1 MVGIKAYQPNDVTIN
16 NCTFSKLHSVAQIT
30 GGNNIQFE
38 KVSTAYCVRGI
49 ALGTANNALISNCN
63 IEAAGDGKYGVRQ
76 DAAYAESGLK
86 IVNSTIEA
94 SFPVVVRLNKDSV
107 VNKYV
112 LTFEG
117 NNTLTPAAGAHHVA
131 IAQEEYDAVGKTL
144 NPLCSEVTTPGA
156 DASWSIFK

>member
-1 MVGIKAYQPNDVTIN
+1 
-16 NCTFSKLHSVAQIT
+16 
-30 GGNNIQFE
+30 
-38 KVSTAYCVRGI
+38 
-49 ALGTANNALISNCN
+49 
-63 IEAAGDGKYGVRQ
+63 
-76 DAAYAESGLK
+76 LK

-107 VNKYV
+107 VNKYA

-117 NNTLTPAAGAHHVA
+117 TNTLTPAAGAFHVA

-144 NPLCSEVTTPGA
+144 TPLCSEVTTPGA

>member
-1 MVGIKAYQPNDVTIN
+1 M
-16 NCTFSKLHSVAQIT
+16 
-30 GGNNIQFE
+30 
-38 KVSTAYCVRGI
+38 
-49 ALGTANNALISNCN
+49 ISNCN